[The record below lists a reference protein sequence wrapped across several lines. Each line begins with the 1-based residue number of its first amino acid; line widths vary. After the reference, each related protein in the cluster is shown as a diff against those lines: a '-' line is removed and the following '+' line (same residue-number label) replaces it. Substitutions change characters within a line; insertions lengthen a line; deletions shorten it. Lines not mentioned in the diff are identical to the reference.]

1 LEIEGDTLDEP
12 NQVGIGEVKTDIVIT
27 EGVGPLSRADVQK
40 LVSLVL
46 DHLRHEQDK
55 NEQREKDTGISNRT
69 IPPAVQ

>member
-1 LEIEGDTLDEP
+1 MDEP